1 MNAIDVVNVSKKF
14 KLYHD
19 KGQTLKER
27 LLFRKRSAY
36 EERWVLNS
44 ISFSLAKGE
53 AVGIVGENGSG
64 KSTMLKLLSRIIVPD
79 SGEITVRGRVSSLI
93 ELGAGFHPDM
103 SGRENIYTNAAIFGL
118 TKKEI
123 DERLQDI
130 IDFSELHQFIDS
142 PVRTYSSGMYMRLAF
157 SVAIHVSA
165 DVLLIDEILAVG
177 DAAFQQK
184 CFERLQE
191 IKRRGTTIII
201 VSHSL
206 GQIERIC
213 DRSIWLLDGKI
224 EAEGTPPEVHGQ
236 YMAYMAKKVV
246 LSESQKQPDIG
257 AITGVSL
264 RCNGEVREKF
274 VFGEDVQVCVDLKM
288 VSDVPSLLE
297 VYVQNTQGVLLTAK
311 GMDIPPDATQAVLTL
326 KNIPFMQGD
335 YSVNVLMHTR
345 ERVPIDRREGAVT
358 ISVAS
363 PPCEPGAVHIPSHWE
378 FRI

>member
-27 LLFRKRSAY
+27 LLFRKRSSY
-36 EERWVLNS
+36 EERWVLKN
-44 ISFSLAKGE
+44 ISFSLYKGE

-64 KSTMLKLLSRIIVPD
+64 KSTMLKLLSRIISPD
-79 SGEITVRGRVSSLI
+79 TGEITVRGRVSSLI

-103 SGRENIYTNAAIFGL
+103 SGRENIYTNAAIFGM
-118 TKKEI
+118 TKREI
-123 DERLQDI
+123 DERLQSI

-157 SVAIHVSA
+157 AVAIHVNA

-184 CFERLQE
+184 CFERLEE

-213 DRSIWLLDGKI
+213 DRSIWLLDGAI
-224 EAEGTPPEVHGQ
+224 RSEGIPQEVHGQ
-236 YMAYMAKKVV
+236 YMSYMSKKMV
-246 LSESQKQPDIG
+246 LSDASKRPDIG
-257 AITGVSL
+257 AIHGVSL
-264 RCNGEVREKF
+264 MCNGEPRETF
-274 VFGEDVQVCVDLKM
+274 VAGEDVQVSIELSM
-288 VSDVPSLLE
+288 ASDIPSLIE
-297 VYVQNTQGVLLTAK
+297 VYVQNTQGILLTAK
-311 GMDIPPDATQAVLTL
+311 GADIPFDAKEAVLTL
-326 KNIPFMQGD
+326 HGIPLMMGD
-335 YSVNVLMHTR
+335 YGVNVLMHTK
-345 ERVPIDRREGAVT
+345 EHVPIDRREGAVT
-358 ISVAS
+358 INVVA
-363 PPCEPGAVHIPSHWE
+363 PPIEPGAVHIPSHWE
-378 FRI
+378 FRQ